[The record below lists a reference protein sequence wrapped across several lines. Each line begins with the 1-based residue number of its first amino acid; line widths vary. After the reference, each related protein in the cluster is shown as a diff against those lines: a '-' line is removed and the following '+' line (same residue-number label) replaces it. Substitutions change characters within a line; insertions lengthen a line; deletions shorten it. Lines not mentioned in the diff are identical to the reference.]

1 MKNNVTG
8 NVDRERVKQ
17 IKFSPADVIMFSG
30 SKDNQTSADATENG
44 QATGAM
50 SYAFVKVLTLQP
62 QQSYLSLLQN
72 MRQELISKY
81 SQKPQLSSSHPI
93 DVNLQFIM

>member
-1 MKNNVTG
+1 ML
-8 NVDRERVKQ
+8 
-17 IKFSPADVIMFSG
+17 SG
-30 SKDNQTSADATENG
+30 SKDNQTSADAVEDG
-44 QATGAM
+44 QNTGAM
-50 SYAFVKVLTLQP
+50 SHAFIKVITLQP

-72 MRQELISKY
+72 MRKELAAKY